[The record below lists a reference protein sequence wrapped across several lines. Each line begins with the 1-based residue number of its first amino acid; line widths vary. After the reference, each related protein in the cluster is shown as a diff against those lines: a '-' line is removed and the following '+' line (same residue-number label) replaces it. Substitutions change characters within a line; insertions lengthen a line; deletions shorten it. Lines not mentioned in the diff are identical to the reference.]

1 MLTKKTA
8 LFLSLFCSSQF
19 YSVSAFAEDEYT
31 IEDLGTA
38 KEDNTGISYGGFVS
52 KDGSVFIG
60 RAAND
65 SNSDIQ
71 VFIINSDGTK
81 KGLGSLKA
89 NNKGQSFVTALS
101 SDGTVV
107 IGGSMTNVGLQHG
120 FRYRDGDESLTDL
133 GTFRPNN
140 LGQSTAKAVSA
151 DGRVVVGSADI
162 DKVDTT
168 FHAYRHNEGDEKLTD
183 LGTFMPDNIGN
194 SASMA
199 VSADGSVVA
208 GNAAY
213 DMWIGP
219 GDITYY
225 TFHAFRHNEGDENLT
240 DLGTLRADNSGQ
252 SLVSDISDDGRVI
265 VGSAATDSGNHAFR
279 HHEGDDKMIDLGTLK
294 QGDLGSS
301 HALAVSADGRV
312 VVGHSHT
319 DVGTGSQAFRHNEG
333 DQKMTALGTLKA
345 DNTGTSEAVAVSAD
359 GRVVVGDADTDSGDK
374 QAFLHKEGDEK
385 MTGLGTLKAD
395 NSGTSSATG
404 VSADGRV
411 VIGTAQNDLNQNRA
425 VVWKTEK
432 AVDLENTIDS
442 MIKSTDKAQQVLG
455 VYEGQLFSLADRNCN
470 LSADKDYCLGIYTN
484 YNNVKDSDLY
494 ASGLIGA
501 MRIANTGWTVGGA
514 VNFNLSDNLVEG
526 YKSHGFELPGVG
538 VFVRYN
544 ENKDGTG
551 FSSELKG
558 SYLKQK
564 MTITREAL
572 DGAEHGEGETKL
584 SGYLVDLGFG
594 YGIQSDKWL
603 VTPKLNLRHHEI
615 TRDGYAENRNADFLA
630 SYEEMGN
637 KNTNLALAVNSQYA
651 LSPKVN
657 LEAEFGSYMTLKND
671 QKDAVVKI
679 DYIGEYG
686 AKKSY
691 EQADFRPFVKLS
703 SSYAVSP
710 NSSVGVN
717 ASWHKTTYNQDFTQA
732 GLMYSYSW

>member
-1 MLTKKTA
+1 MVSKKTA

-19 YSVSAFAEDEYT
+19 YSVSTFANDEYQ
-31 IEDLGTA
+31 IDDLGTLNSDNSGSSSVGIMRSLNGQFVVGSA
-38 KEDNTGISYGGFVS
+38 SNGASTNAFIYDITSGEMTLIGTLNPDNTGS
-52 KDGSVFIG
+52 
-60 RAAND
+60 
-65 SNSDIQ
+65 
-71 VFIINSDGTK
+71 
-81 KGLGSLKA
+81 
-89 NNKGQSFVTALS
+89 SFALASS
-101 SDGTVV
+101 SDGKVV
-107 IGGSMTNVGLQHG
+107 TGAASYDDSYDLHA
-120 FRYRDGDESLTDL
+120 FRYSNGVMTDL
-133 GTFRPNN
+133 GTLTEDNKGTSF
-140 LGQSTAKAVSA
+140 GYFISD
-151 DGRVVVGSADI
+151 DGRVISGDAAVG
-162 DKVDTT
+162 
-168 FHAYRHNEGDEKLTD
+168 
-183 LGTFMPDNIGN
+183 
-194 SASMA
+194 
-199 VSADGSVVA
+199 DGS
-208 GNAAY
+208 
-213 DMWIGP
+213 
-219 GDITYY
+219 YY
-225 TFHAFRHNEGDENLT
+225 HAFRHNEGDEKMT
-240 DLGTLRADNSGQ
+240 DLGSLKEDNTGTSSATGM
-252 SLVSDISDDGRVI
+252 SADGRVI
-265 VGSAATDSGNHAFR
+265 VGSAVNEA
-279 HHEGDDKMIDLGTLK
+279 
-294 QGDLGSS
+294 SS
-301 HALAVSADGRV
+301 REAY
-312 VVGHSHT
+312 
-319 DVGTGSQAFRHNEG
+319 RHN
-333 DQKMTALGTLKA
+333 
-345 DNTGTSEAVAVSAD
+345 
-359 GRVVVGDADTDSGDK
+359 
-374 QAFLHKEGDEK
+374 EGDEK

-395 NSGTSSATG
+395 NTGYSFATAVSADGRVVVGYSETDQLRSSQAFRHNEGDEKMTGLGTLKADNTGSSEATAVSADGRVVVGSSDAEVFIDGYEEWGWVEKQAFRHNEGDEKMTGLGSLTSDNTGRSEATAVSADGRVVVGKAETDSGYNQAFRHNEGDEKMTALGTLRSDNSGTSSATG
-404 VSADGRV
+404 VSADGNI
-411 VIGTAQNDLNQNRA
+411 VIGTAQNNQNQNRA
-425 VVWKTEK
+425 VIWKTEK

-514 VNFNLSDNLVEG
+514 VNFNLSDNLVDG
-526 YKSHGFELPGVG
+526 YKAHGFELPGVG
-538 VFVRYN
+538 AFVRYN

-551 FSSELKG
+551 FNSELKG

-603 VTPKLNLRHHEI
+603 VTPKVNLRHHEI

-637 KNTNLALAVNSQYA
+637 KNTNLALAVNTQYA

-679 DYIGEYG
+679 DYIGEYS

-691 EQADFRPFVKLS
+691 EQASFRPFVKLS

-717 ASWHKTTYNQDFTQA
+717 ASWHKTTYKQDFTQA